1 MRLPK
6 ENSQGDCEEDSEDD
20 QICSDV
26 ELMAQSKK
34 FNEKESSGHRNSKY
48 HLKMEKLL
56 YMSSEIMRQP
66 NKSEVNVSPLASKR
80 KIRTSPPSGEE

>member
-1 MRLPK
+1 MRLPI
-6 ENSQGDCEEDSEDD
+6 ENSQSGCEDDSEDD
-20 QICSDV
+20 QISSDV

-34 FNEKESSGHRNSKY
+34 FVKKESNGPGNSKY

-66 NKSEVNVSPLASKR
+66 NK
-80 KIRTSPPSGEE
+80 